1 MNSVNSYFEDLL
13 MKVLEGVASE
23 EEFATLAEIVRQDA
37 ELRQRYVR
45 DMRAHALLSCLQE
58 ERRAG
63 EVLKFEPAS
72 LEASAYADT
81 STADKSPSQGSS
93 KVLKLGTWYSK
104 VMKSGWLKM
113 AASVAITLLG
123 VWAFGKIGLKPAP
136 IAVLKMVSGD
146 VSVMNGGAPV
156 KVSNGKKIYSG
167 NEVIVSGGESTA
179 VLVWTDGSSMR
190 LTEGARL
197 LLLRDG
203 NAKKIA
209 LLTGCFEGDFTKQ
222 EKGGLYSIL
231 TFQGRA
237 TVLGTSL
244 RISTDSQDTRLS
256 VVEGKVRFASP
267 SDGNSEDVSSRYE
280 VRVPTD
286 NKEKF
291 APTRFYWADRF
302 SGGKGAGA
310 ASRELSLVKESRRRA
325 EARFHGQ

>member
-1 MNSVNSYFEDLL
+1 MNSVDSYFEDLL

-23 EEFATLAEIVRQDA
+23 EEFATFSEIVRQDA

-45 DMRAHALLSCLQE
+45 DMRAHALLSCLRE
-58 ERRAG
+58 EWRGGG

-72 LEASAYADT
+72 LEAT
-81 STADKSPSQGSS
+81 PSQGSS
-93 KVLKLGTWYSK
+93 KVLKLGSWYSK
-104 VMKSGWLKM
+104 LMKSGWWKV
-113 AASVAITLLG
+113 AASVAVTVLG
-123 VWAFGKIGLKPAP
+123 VWVFGKIGLKPAP

-156 KVSNGKKIYSG
+156 KVANGKKIYSG
-167 NEVIVSGGESTA
+167 NEIIVSGGESTA
-179 VLVWTDGSSMR
+179 LLVWTDGSTMR

-222 EKGGLYSIL
+222 EKGGAYSIL

-267 SDGNSEDVSSRYE
+267 SDGSSEDVSSRYE

-291 APTRFYWADRF
+291 LPTRFYWADRF
-302 SGGKGAGA
+302 SGGQGAGA
-310 ASRELSLVKESRRRA
+310 AVREFSLTKESRRRA

>member
-23 EEFATLAEIVRQDA
+23 EEFATFSEIVRQDA
-37 ELRQRYVR
+37 ELRQRYIR

-58 ERRAG
+58 EQTGQGVRTFKRSS
-63 EVLKFEPAS
+63 VLKVGTRNS
-72 LEASAYADT
+72 KLT
-81 STADKSPSQGSS
+81 KSIWW
-93 KVLKLGTWYSK
+93 KV
-104 VMKSGWLKM
+104 
-113 AASVAITLLG
+113 AASVTVTLLG
-123 VWAFGKIGLKPAP
+123 VWAMGQVGLKPSP
-136 IAVLKMVSGD
+136 IAVLQMVSGD

-156 KVSNGKKIYSG
+156 KVCNGKKIYSG
-167 NEVIVSGGESTA
+167 NEVVVSGKASTA
-179 VLVWTDGSSMR
+179 VLVWTDGSTMR

-222 EKGGLYSIL
+222 KQGGLYSIL

-286 NKEKF
+286 NKDKF
-291 APTRFYWADRF
+291 VPTRFYWGDRF
-302 SGGKGAGA
+302 SGGGGAGA
-310 ASRELSLVKESRRRA
+310 AACELNVAAERQRRA
-325 EARFHGQ
+325 EVRFYGR

>member
-1 MNSVNSYFEDLL
+1 
-13 MKVLEGVASE
+13 
-23 EEFATLAEIVRQDA
+23 
-37 ELRQRYVR
+37 
-45 DMRAHALLSCLQE
+45 
-58 ERRAG
+58 
-63 EVLKFEPAS
+63 
-72 LEASAYADT
+72 
-81 STADKSPSQGSS
+81 
-93 KVLKLGTWYSK
+93 
-104 VMKSGWLKM
+104 MKSGWWKM
-113 AASVAITLLG
+113 AASVAVTVLG
-123 VWAFGKIGLKPAP
+123 VLAFGKIGLKPEH

-167 NEVIVSGGESTA
+167 NEVVVSGKESTA
-179 VLVWTDGSSMR
+179 VLVWTDGSTMR

-222 EKGGLYSIL
+222 EKGGAYSIL

-256 VVEGKVRFASP
+256 VVEGKVRFANP
-267 SDGNSEDVSSRYE
+267 SDGTFEDVLSRYE

-286 NKEKF
+286 TKEKF
-291 APTRFYWADRF
+291 VPTRFYWADRF
-302 SGGKGAGA
+302 SGGSGAGA
-310 ASRELSLVKESRRRA
+310 AVQELSLAKESRRRA
-325 EARFHGQ
+325 EVRFHGQ

>member
-23 EEFATLAEIVRQDA
+23 EEFTTFSEIVRQDA

-58 ERRAG
+58 ELRGG
-63 EVLKFEPAS
+63 EVLKF
-72 LEASAYADT
+72 
-81 STADKSPSQGSS
+81 QSS
-93 KVLKLGTWYSK
+93 KVLKCSGSKVLKLETWYSK
-104 VMKSGWLKM
+104 WMKSGCWKM
-113 AASVAITLLG
+113 AASVAVTVLG
-123 VWAFGKIGLKPAP
+123 VWAFGKMGLKPEH

-167 NEVIVSGGESTA
+167 NEVVVSGKESTA
-179 VLVWTDGSSMR
+179 VLVWTDGSTMR

-267 SDGNSEDVSSRYE
+267 SDGNFEDVSSRYE
-280 VRVPTD
+280 VTVPTD

-291 APTRFYWADRF
+291 VPTRFYWADRF
-302 SGGKGAGA
+302 SGGVGAGA
-310 ASRELSLVKESRRRA
+310 AAQELSIAKEIRRRA

>member
-1 MNSVNSYFEDLL
+1 

-23 EEFATLAEIVRQDA
+23 EEFATFSGIVRQDA

-58 ERRAG
+58 ERRG
-63 EVLKFEPAS
+63 EEVLKFEPAS
-72 LEASAYADT
+72 LEAT
-81 STADKSPSQGSS
+81 PSQGSS
-93 KVLKLGTWYSK
+93 KVLKLGTRYSTW
-104 VMKSGWLKM
+104 MKSGWWKM
-113 AASVAITLLG
+113 AASVAVTVLG
-123 VWAFGKIGLKPAP
+123 VLAFGKIGLKPEH

-167 NEVIVSGGESTA
+167 NEVVVSGKESTA
-179 VLVWTDGSSMR
+179 VLVWTDGSTMR

-222 EKGGLYSIL
+222 EKGGAYSIL

-256 VVEGKVRFASP
+256 VVEGKVRFANP
-267 SDGNSEDVSSRYE
+267 SDGTFEDVLSRYE

-286 NKEKF
+286 TKEKF
-291 APTRFYWADRF
+291 VPTRFYWADRF
-302 SGGKGAGA
+302 SGGSGAGA
-310 ASRELSLVKESRRRA
+310 AVQELSLAKESRRRA
-325 EARFHGQ
+325 EVRFHGQ

>member
-1 MNSVNSYFEDLL
+1 
-13 MKVLEGVASE
+13 MKG
-23 EEFATLAEIVRQDA
+23 
-37 ELRQRYVR
+37 
-45 DMRAHALLSCLQE
+45 
-58 ERRAG
+58 
-63 EVLKFEPAS
+63 
-72 LEASAYADT
+72 
-81 STADKSPSQGSS
+81 
-93 KVLKLGTWYSK
+93 
-104 VMKSGWLKM
+104 GWWRM
-113 AASVAITLLG
+113 AASVAVTVLG
-123 VWAFGKIGLKPAP
+123 VWTMGQIGLKPSP

-167 NEVIVSGGESTA
+167 NEVVVSGKESTA
-179 VLVWTDGSSMR
+179 VLVWMDGSTMR

-222 EKGGLYSIL
+222 EKGGAYSIL

-267 SDGNSEDVSSRYE
+267 SDGSSEDVSSRYE

-286 NKEKF
+286 NKEKVV
-291 APTRFYWADRF
+291 PTRFYWGDRF
-302 SGGKGAGA
+302 SGGRGAGA
-310 ASRELSLVKESRRRA
+310 AVQEISLAKESQRCA
-325 EARFHGQ
+325 EIRFRGQ

>member
-1 MNSVNSYFEDLL
+1 MNSVDSYFEDLL

-23 EEFATLAEIVRQDA
+23 EEFATFSEIVRQYA

-45 DMRAHALLSCLQE
+45 DMRAHALLSCLRE
-58 ERRAG
+58 ERRGGG
-63 EVLKFEPAS
+63 EVLKFE
-72 LEASAYADT
+72 SA
-81 STADKSPSQGSS
+81 
-93 KVLKLGTWYSK
+93 KVLKLETWYSTW
-104 VMKSGWLKM
+104 MKSGWWKV
-113 AASVAITLLG
+113 AASVAVTVLG
-123 VWAFGKIGLKPAP
+123 VWVFGKIGLKPAP

-156 KVSNGKKIYSG
+156 KVANGKKIYSG
-167 NEVIVSGGESTA
+167 NEIIVSGGESTA
-179 VLVWTDGSSMR
+179 LLVWTDGSTMR

-222 EKGGLYSIL
+222 EKGGAYSIL

-267 SDGNSEDVSSRYE
+267 SDGSSEDVSSRYE

-291 APTRFYWADRF
+291 LPTRFYWADRF
-302 SGGKGAGA
+302 SGGQGAGA
-310 ASRELSLVKESRRRA
+310 AVREFSLTKESRRRA